1 MSTPLL
7 AVENLVLTFP
17 GESGRVAV
25 VDKVS
30 LTIGRGETLALVGEL
45 GCGKSLTALAI
56 MRLLPRPGR
65 IEASSRIEFDG
76 RNLLEL
82 SVPEMR
88 SIRGGAIGMIFQ
100 EPMTSLNPV
109 TSVGQQ
115 VLEAVLLHEKVSR
128 RAARERVIE
137 LLQMVGIP
145 DPRTRFGAYPHQLSG
160 GLKQRVMIATAMAMR
175 PRLLIADEP
184 TTALDATI
192 RAQIL
197 ELLRQLSATTG
208 TAVLLITHDFGV
220 VNEIADRVA
229 VMYAGMIVEEGT
241 RRDLLSQPRHPYAQ
255 GLLKSI
261 PRPEARGGR
270 LEEIKGVV
278 PRPGRWPPA
287 CRFAPRC
294 PSAFDRCRAELPHRT
309 EVSSSQGAW
318 CHLVEYEVHA

>member
-30 LTIGRGETLALVGEL
+30 LTIGRGETLALVGES

-294 PSAFDRCRAELPHRT
+294 PSAFDRCRAEVPHRT

>member
-1 MSTPLL
+1 MSVPVL
-7 AVENLVLTFP
+7 ALEKLVLTFP
-17 GESGRVAV
+17 SETGRIAV
-25 VDKVS
+25 VDNVS
-30 LTIGRGETLALVGEL
+30 LQIARGETLALIGES
-45 GCGKSLTALAI
+45 GCGKSVTALAI
-56 MRLLPRPGR
+56 MRLLPKPGR

-88 SIRGGAIGMIFQ
+88 AIRGGAIGMIFQ

-109 TSVGQQ
+109 TTVGGQ
-115 VLEAVLLHEKVSR
+115 VLEAVLLHEKLSR
-128 RAARERVIE
+128 MAARERVID
-137 LLQMVGIP
+137 LLQTVGVP
-145 DPRTRFGAYPHQLSG
+145 DPRTRFFAYPHQLSG
-160 GLKQRVMIATAMAMR
+160 GLKQRVMIAMAMAMR

-197 ELLRQLSATTG
+197 QLLRQLSASTG

-241 RRDLLSQPRHPYAQ
+241 RKELLSRPRHPYAQ

-261 PRPEARGGR
+261 PRPEARGGK

-278 PRPGRWPPA
+278 PRPGRWPPG

-294 PSAFDRCRAELPHRT
+294 PYAFDRCRAELPQRT
-309 EVSSSQGAW
+309 AASPTQGAW

>member
-1 MSTPLL
+1 MSAPLL
-7 AVENLVLTFP
+7 SVENLVLTFP
-17 GESGRVAV
+17 AETGRIAV
-25 VDKVS
+25 VNHVN
-30 LTIGRGETLALVGEL
+30 LTIARGETLALVGES
-45 GCGKSLTALAI
+45 GCGKSVTALAI
-56 MRLLPRPGR
+56 MRLLPKPGR
-65 IEASSRIEFDG
+65 IEASSRIQFDG
-76 RNLLEL
+76 RNLTEL

-109 TSVGQQ
+109 TTVGGQ
-115 VLEAVLLHEKVSR
+115 VLEAVTLHEKLSR
-128 RAARERVIE
+128 SAARERVIE
-137 LLQMVGIP
+137 LFQMVGIP
-145 DPRTRFGAYPHQLSG
+145 DPRARFAAYPHQLSG
-160 GLKQRVMIATAMAMR
+160 GLKQRVMIAMAMALR

-197 ELLRQLSATTG
+197 ELLRQLSSTTG
-208 TAVLLITHDFGV
+208 SAVLLITHDFGV

-241 RRDLLSQPRHPYAQ
+241 RRELLSRPRHPYAQ

-261 PRPEARGGR
+261 PRPEARGGK

-278 PRPGRWPPA
+278 PRPGRWPHG

-294 PSAFDRCRAELPHRT
+294 PHAFDRCRAELPHRT
-309 EVSSSQGAW
+309 ATSVTQGAW
-318 CHLVEYEVHA
+318 CHLVEYEVHT

>member
-1 MSTPLL
+1 MSVPVL
-7 AVENLVLTFP
+7 ALEKLVLTFP
-17 GESGRVAV
+17 SETGRIAV
-25 VDKVS
+25 VDNVS
-30 LTIGRGETLALVGEL
+30 LQIARGETLALIGES
-45 GCGKSLTALAI
+45 GCGKSVTALAI
-56 MRLLPRPGR
+56 MRLLPKPGR

-88 SIRGGAIGMIFQ
+88 AIRGGAIGMIFQ

-109 TSVGQQ
+109 TTVGGQ
-115 VLEAVLLHEKVSR
+115 VLEAVLLHEKLSR
-128 RAARERVIE
+128 MAARERVIE
-137 LLQMVGIP
+137 LLQTVGVP
-145 DPRTRFGAYPHQLSG
+145 DPRARFFAYPHQLSG
-160 GLKQRVMIATAMAMR
+160 GLKQRVMIAMAMAMR

-197 ELLRQLSATTG
+197 QLLRQLSASTG

-241 RRDLLSQPRHPYAQ
+241 RKELLSRPRHPYAQ

-261 PRPEARGGR
+261 PRPEARGGK

-278 PRPGRWPPA
+278 PRPGHWPPG

-294 PSAFDRCRAELPHRT
+294 PYAFERCRAELPQRT
-309 EVSSSQGAW
+309 AASLTQGAW
-318 CHLVEYEVHA
+318 CHLVEYEMQA